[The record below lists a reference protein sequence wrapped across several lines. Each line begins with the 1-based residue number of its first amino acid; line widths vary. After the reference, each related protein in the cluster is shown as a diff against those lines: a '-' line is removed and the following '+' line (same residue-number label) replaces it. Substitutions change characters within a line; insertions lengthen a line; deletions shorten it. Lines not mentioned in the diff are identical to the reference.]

1 MHEEHI
7 HFITGRLA
15 ESSLRNLLTKF
26 SEELDLVYSIQVMPI
41 TVAALLTPKWIA
53 PRLDV
58 PPETTKILLPGY
70 CEGDLAP
77 VEEVAGLPVERG
89 PRDLRQ
95 LPEYLGGQ
103 ASAPKD
109 YGGQDIEILA
119 EINHAPRL
127 TTSEILAEARRLGD
141 DGADII
147 DIGCV
152 PGEIWSGV
160 AESVRALRDEGH
172 RVSIDSME
180 PAEIGPAVEAGAELV
195 LSVNSTNREAALDWG
210 CEVVVIPDDPATL
223 AELDSTI
230 DFLAAAGVPM
240 RIDPVL
246 EPIGFGFAASLER
259 YFHVRSRY
267 RDAEMMMGIGNL
279 TELTEVDSAGINL
292 LLLALCEELGI
303 RSVLTTQ
310 VINWARGSVRE
321 CDIARR
327 LAYYAVRNS
336 LLPKHVDAG
345 LVMLRDA
352 KLYPIENDELEDL
365 AAQIK
370 DSNYRIFADN
380 CLVHLVGSRLHL
392 AERDPFL
399 LFEKL
404 LATGPKNLDASH
416 SFYLGYEMC
425 KAATAMTLGKQYRQD
440 EALDWGWLTVQET
453 RHRLAGGKKQR
464 ESDAGK

>member
-1 MHEEHI
+1 MNEEHI

-15 ESSLRNLLTKF
+15 ESSLRKLLAKLA
-26 SEELDLVYSIQVMPI
+26 EELDLAYSIQVMPI

-53 PRLDV
+53 PRLDI

-70 CEGDLAP
+70 CEGDFSP
-77 VEEVAGLPVERG
+77 VEEVAGLPVEQG

-95 LPEYLGGQ
+95 LPEFLGGQ
-103 ASAPKD
+103 ASAPEN
-109 YGGQDIEILA
+109 YGEQDIEILA
-119 EINHAPRL
+119 EINHAPRRAMQD
-127 TTSEILAEARRLGD
+127 ILAEARQFAD

-147 DIGCV
+147 DLGCV
-152 PGEIWSGV
+152 PGEIWSGI
-160 AESVRALRDEGH
+160 AEAVRALREEGH
-172 RVSIDSME
+172 RVSVDSIQ

-195 LSVNSTNREAALDWG
+195 LSVNSTNREAAPDWG

-223 AELDSTI
+223 AELDNTV
-230 DFLAAAGVPM
+230 DFLAGAGVPM

-246 EPIGFGFAASLER
+246 EPIGFGFGASLER
-259 YFHVRSRY
+259 YFQVRSRY
-267 RDAEMMMGIGNL
+267 PDVEMMMGIGNL

-292 LLLALCEELGI
+292 LLLSLCEEMGI

-321 CDIARR
+321 CDIGRR
-327 LAYYAVRNS
+327 LAHYAVRNS
-336 LLPKHVDAG
+336 MLPKHVDAG
-345 LVMLRDA
+345 LVTLRDA
-352 KLYPIENDELEDL
+352 KLYPIENADLDSL

-380 CLVHLVGSRLHL
+380 GFVHLVASKLHL

-404 LATGPKNLDASH
+404 MATGPKNLDASH
-416 SFYLGYEMC
+416 AFYLGYEMC
-425 KAATAMTLGKQYRQD
+425 KAATAMTLGKQYQQD
-440 EALDWGWLTVQET
+440 EALDWGWLTVPEN
-453 RHRLAGGKKQR
+453 RHRLGSGKKQR
-464 ESDAGK
+464 ESNAGK